1 MSKPQKERI
10 SFYFH
15 PSIIQVRFVSFREGE
30 FQVMIIVC
38 SWSYPQVGTWASS
51 TGINLPTRRS
61 QGPLQSFFFA
71 IGNQKHIAGH
81 DMAEKVFSDPQ
92 NGPATEDEQN
102 CSWLWY
108 HTKVLI
114 NRNHI
119 PSPGM
124 CARCWAK
131 AVAWDQDYHTI
142 GGYVFCVPVQ
152 LSQTGTHIF
161 GAMAISCSSSFVDQ
175 WLQVLDRI

>member
-1 MSKPQKERI
+1 M
-10 SFYFH
+10 
-15 PSIIQVRFVSFREGE
+15 
-30 FQVMIIVC
+30 MIIVC
-38 SWSYPQVGTWASS
+38 SWSYPQVGMWASS

-61 QGPLQSFFFA
+61 QGPLRSCFFLPLDIRSTWQA
-71 IGNQKHIAGH
+71 I
-81 DMAEKVFSDPQ
+81 AEKYFPIPKMD
-92 NGPATEDEQN
+92 QN

-142 GGYVFCVPVQ
+142 GGYVFRVPVQ

-161 GAMAISCSSSFVDQ
+161 GAMAISCSSAFVDQ
-175 WLQVLDRI
+175 RLQVLDRI